1 MAGRRDLPDLRPPV
15 CGRSLARVIKV
26 DVWSDVV
33 CPWCY
38 IGKRRFA
45 EGVRRYQADGGTEP
59 VQVEYHS
66 FELAPDVPADYEG
79 NAADFLASHKG
90 LPADQVQQMLTHV
103 GDLAAAEGLDYHWDD
118 VQHTKTL
125 KAHELLHLAKAHD
138 LQEPMKERL
147 LSAYFVEG
155 RHVGDIDELA
165 DLGADV
171 GLDRQQVI
179 EALTAGTYAAA
190 VQADIDQAHQYGI
203 SGVPFYVIDG
213 KYGVSGAQA
222 PQTFAEALTMA
233 AGEQPG

>member
-1 MAGRRDLPDLRPPV
+1 
-15 CGRSLARVIKV
+15 
-26 DVWSDVV
+26 VWSDVV

-45 EGVRRYQADGGTEP
+45 EGVRRYEADGGTEA
-59 VQVEYHS
+59 VEVEYHS
-66 FELAPDVPADYEG
+66 FELAPDVPEDYKG
-79 NAADFLASHKG
+79 NAGDFLASHKG
-90 LPADQVQQMLTHV
+90 LPAEQVSQMLDHV
-103 GDLAAAEGLDYHWDD
+103 GGLAAAEGLDYQWDD

-125 KAHELLHLAKAHD
+125 KAHELLHLAKVHD

-147 LSAYFVEG
+147 LAAYFVEG

-165 DLGADV
+165 DLGAEV
-171 GLDRQQVI
+171 GLDRGEVVK
-179 EALTAGTYAAA
+179 ALTAGTYSTA

-222 PQTFAEALTMA
+222 PETFAEALAMA
-233 AGEQPG
+233 SGQAPE